1 MGYNIISKSKFVF
14 TKTMSQKLTNVNE
27 LYL

>member
-1 MGYNIISKSKFVF
+1 MTYNIFSESKFVF

-27 LYL
+27 LSI